1 MMWHFC
7 SVNKI
12 IFEICGMLNNSR
24 SIIMLMV
31 AFFATSFTVRA
42 QQGAPP
48 KFPEGFNI
56 QKGVNIGYWLS
67 ESNGRNGTAQVDFF
81 GEQDVV
87 LLAQKGFDHLRIPI
101 DEGELWN
108 YKNEKYTD
116 AFKYIHAAIGWCK
129 ANKLRVIIDLNT
141 LKGHR
146 LWSNDDE
153 QDRFIDIWKELAL
166 ELKKYPT
173 NLVAYELLS
182 NPAADSA
189 AEWNDLLAKAIKA
202 IREIDPKRVIVVS
215 SNQNGS
221 YSTFSQLKLPEG
233 DNHIILNFHYYEPV
247 YFTHYRYSGS
257 RQQDYSGP
265 VHYPGATIT
274 AKELNQQPATIRNL
288 LAGSTQDYNEDI
300 IADQI
305 ATVAR
310 VAKKFKVPIICGE
323 WGCTSLTPRKDRI
336 RWYKDMKKAL
346 DKNTLSWTVWTYKG
360 DFGIMADDGSED
372 DKLLKLLTKE

>member
-1 MMWHFC
+1 
-7 SVNKI
+7 
-12 IFEICGMLNNSR
+12 MLNNSR

-31 AFFATSFTVRA
+31 AFVATSLTVRA
-42 QQGAPP
+42 QQPAP

-67 ESNGRNGTAQVDFF
+67 DASGRNGTAQVDFF
-81 GEQDVV
+81 GEQDVT

-101 DEGELWN
+101 EEGELWN
-108 YKNEKYTD
+108 YKNEKYAD
-116 AFKYIHAAIGWCK
+116 AFKYLHSAIGWCK
-129 ANKLRVIIDLNT
+129 NNKLRVIIDLQT

-146 LWSNDDE
+146 LWTSDDE
-153 QDRFIDIWKELAL
+153 QDRFVQIWQELAQ
-166 ELKKYPT
+166 EFKKYPA

-182 NPAADSA
+182 SPVADSA
-189 AEWNDLLAKAIKA
+189 AEWNDLLAKTIKA

-233 DNHIILNFHYYEPV
+233 DNHIILNFHYFEPI
-247 YFTHYRYSGS
+247 YFTHYRYNGS

-274 AKELNQQPATIRNL
+274 ARELNEQPATIRNL
-288 LAGSTQDYNEDI
+288 LAGSTQDYNDDV

-305 ATVAR
+305 STAAKVAR
-310 VAKKFKVPIICGE
+310 KFKAPLICGE
-323 WGCTSLTPRKDRI
+323 WGCTSLVPRKDRM

-346 DKNTLSWTVWTYKG
+346 DKNAIPWTVWTYKG
-360 DFGIMADDGSED
+360 DFGIMQPDGSED
-372 DKLLKLLTKE
+372 DKLLKLLTKD